1 MPSISGLATNAVLI
15 TVENKIPNVSSL
27 VKKTTDYDTKIS
39 KIERKVS
46 DHNHD
51 KYITSTEFNEFTA
64 DVFDERLKWANL
76 VIKTDF
82 DTKLNKPQ

>member
-1 MPSISGLATNAVLI
+1 MFS
-15 TVENKIPNVSSL
+15 
-27 VKKTTDYDTKIS
+27 KKTTNYDTKIS

-64 DVFDERLKWANL
+64 DVFDEWLKWANL
-76 VIKTDF
+76 VINKF
-82 DTKLNKPQ
+82 WYQTK